1 MALEI
6 AKNAPAGKYS
16 NVSFLVDEIVS
27 FRSFIFFFHSGGFRT
42 LFIQEYEMMLERCS

>member
-6 AKNAPAGKYS
+6 GKNAPAGKYS
-16 NVSFLVDEIVS
+16 NVSLLVDEIVS
-27 FRSFIFFFHSGGFRT
+27 FRSLIGSRT

>member
-6 AKNAPAGKYS
+6 GKNAPAGKYS
-16 NVSFLVDEIVS
+16 NVSLLVDEIVS
-27 FRSFIFFFHSGGFRT
+27 FRSFIFFHSGGSRT